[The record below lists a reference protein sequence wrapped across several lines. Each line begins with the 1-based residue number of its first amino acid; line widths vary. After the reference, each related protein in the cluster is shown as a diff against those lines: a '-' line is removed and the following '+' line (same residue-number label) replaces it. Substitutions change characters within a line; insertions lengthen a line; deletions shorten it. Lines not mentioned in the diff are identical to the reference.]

1 MEILLTGYVLWS
13 YDFEISQRQPARDVF
28 AHVSGVLPLH
38 SHQGE
43 IILTEG
49 GLSIVGD
56 VNLHININE
65 FEQLYLG
72 FDEVFTRAMVKNFGL
87 FWQPLRI
94 VYNNNYHRKT
104 IYLVVDYKMF
114 SAKNKLWFNTLQ
126 QVLS

>member
-1 MEILLTGYVLWS
+1 MEILLTGNVIWS
-13 YDFEISQRQPARDVF
+13 YDFEISQRPPSRDLF
-28 AHVSGVLPLH
+28 IHVSGMLPLH

-43 IILTEG
+43 IILTAG

-56 VNLHININE
+56 VNLHINKNE

-72 FDEVFTRAMVKNFGL
+72 FDEVFTRIMVKNFGL

-94 VYNNNYHRKT
+94 VFNKNYHRKT
-104 IYLVVDYKMF
+104 IYLVIDYKMF
-114 SAKNKLWFNTLQ
+114 SAKNKLWFSALQ